1 MFLAAKQDRYSP
13 HKAVLLANGRGI
25 THRPRV
31 KHVEQ
36 ICSIP
41 LTRLY
46 CRPTVRLLDS
56 GISVHRASGCSRYP
70 SYRPAHLA
78 QQMSQPP
85 GSSHPHTLRLYIYI
99 YTKYLLFRECVE
111 YSYKKQA
118 SPVTM
123 LFLLKLHFLEEPG
136 PLPRS
141 EPFFCTQRKH
151 RVNLGVWL

>member
-1 MFLAAKQDRYSP
+1 MFLAAKQDRHSP

-41 LTRLY
+41 PTRLY
-46 CRPTVRLLDS
+46 CRPMVRLPDS
-56 GISVHRASGCSRYP
+56 GISVHRASGCSQYP

-85 GSSHPHTLRLYIYI
+85 GSNHPHALRLYIYI
-99 YTKYLLFRECVE
+99 LSIYYLWNASNTPTKSKLPQSRCYFFS
-111 YSYKKQA
+111 SYI
-118 SPVTM
+118 
-123 LFLLKLHFLEEPG
+123 FWRNPG
-136 PLPRS
+136 RYRGP
-141 EPFFCTQRKH
+141 
-151 RVNLGVWL
+151 NLSFALSANIV